1 MGGVIYK
8 EESYQI
14 VGILFSAH
22 NELGR
27 YCKEAQYCDFLER
40 AFKEEKIPYFKEKV
54 LDPSFFGEVKGRN
67 RVDFFVHDCIV
78 LEIKCKRI
86 LSKEDYYQTQR
97 YLTASNK
104 KLALLVNFRDKY
116 LRPRRVLN
124 PNFK

>member
-8 EESYQI
+8 DESYQI

-27 YCKEAQYCDFLER
+27 YCKEAQYCDFLEQI
-40 AFKEEKIPYFKEKV
+40 FKEEKIPYYREKN
-54 LDPSFFGEVKGRN
+54 LDPSFPGEAKGRN
-67 RVDFFVHDCIV
+67 RVDFLLYNCIV
-78 LEIKCKRI
+78 LEIKSKRI
-86 LSKEDYYQTQR
+86 LSKEDYYQAQR